1 MIEIVE
7 MLRLW
12 LQGWG
17 LREVARVVGCFNWA
31 LTGRL
36 TSSDCSK
43 GHQMR
48 LSCYIRGLLVA
59 SERPH
64 AVPGLGFW
72 LVEGQKLQIGER
84 RAERQFMA
92 RCVGRREHRG
102 RGRRVR

>member
-12 LQGWG
+12 LQGLG

-43 GHQMR
+43 GHQMM
-48 LSCYIRGLLVA
+48 Y
-59 SERPH
+59 
-64 AVPGLGFW
+64 
-72 LVEGQKLQIGER
+72 
-84 RAERQFMA
+84 
-92 RCVGRREHRG
+92 G
-102 RGRRVR
+102 RGMVVLWWRVSHDNDLSLR